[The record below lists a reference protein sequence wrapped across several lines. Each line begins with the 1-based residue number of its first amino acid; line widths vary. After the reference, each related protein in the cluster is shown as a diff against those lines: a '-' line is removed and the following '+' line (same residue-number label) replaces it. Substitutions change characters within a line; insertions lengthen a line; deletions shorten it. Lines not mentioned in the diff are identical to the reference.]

1 MSVGALCP
9 EESLRGKSGW
19 IFCRTNFEKSSR
31 FDHPAPLL
39 DTLHNGGTHTTP
51 TTHTWLDPTPTTHPP
66 APSFWVRRAPP
77 SSPSFYPR
85 PHTLS
90 NLPRARLLHLF
101 LLQLCASSDKFGGE
115 TNFET
120 VAQQQ
125 EKAGGAFGLLEQE
138 WKLLDKDNSGTLDL
152 AEVRKRGDP
161 NIGRRGHTR
170 A

>member
-1 MSVGALCP
+1 MGV
-9 EESLRGKSGW
+9 R
-19 IFCRTNFEKSSR
+19 
-31 FDHPAPLL
+31 
-39 DTLHNGGTHTTP
+39 TP
-51 TTHTWLDPTPTTHPP
+51 TTHAWLDLTPTTHPP

-161 NIGRRGHTR
+161 NILEGGDTR
-170 A
+170 AHRVTRHFPFPPPRSVGVWGRVVD